1 MNSKQVGQRNFEQ
14 PETKQVDFSRGDSV
28 AGAVEALNDHHP
40 QGIENEASL
49 LESGIVDSL
58 GILEIVNYLVESHGI
73 NIDEDDL
80 IPDNF
85 NSIRSIAELILKK
98 REDFSN

>member
-1 MNSKQVGQRNFEQ
+1 MSEIEDNIKRFIYATF
-14 PETKQVDFSRGDSV
+14 PLAKKR
-28 AGAVEALNDHHP
+28 
-40 QGIENEASL
+40 GIENEASL